1 MSVFGGGDQQNTF
14 GKLSFGATTSTA
26 PTNLTSQAS
35 TGVLGSS
42 TPFGGF
48 GTTTSSTPFGGFG
61 TTTTTTTTATPQFGG
76 FGATTTSST
85 PFGGFGT
92 ATTSST
98 TSLFGVSQAAP
109 TFSSSLFPSATTT
122 TSSFPAL
129 GQTSTAQPTGGG
141 FNFGGFGNTSTS
153 TATFGTGSLAPT
165 STVAPAAS
173 SVGLGGV
180 DLQNSSCLSGNNVS
194 NKKDSKAVK
203 ETQIPNEIAVTVES
217 FKKYVKEQKA
227 IREEM
232 SRVSSKNIYKV
243 QELVGTLKQQLS
255 IVSNGLHRN
264 ATAIARLKEESN
276 QELKNAEIAQR
287 NKDAITSM
295 QYENNAS
302 TEYFHNLAN
311 SFERQMQSYRQQ
323 IEQMERHLLSL
334 SQPYTL
340 TPNEWTAIRK
350 RLHDTFVTLAAQLQT
365 VHQEVQLYKEHFI
378 NTHKLTHGDVRSFLE
393 KYKENMKDS
402 MPSTH
407 LPTLVTYGPSPFAAM
422 QSAVGKAITNV
433 FNRSQQ
439 LPGGSS
445 SFGGLGLSGFESGT
459 IARSTVLNMSA
470 KRIAPFQN
478 LTPFK
483 PLGQTGVPSFGSDAT
498 SFASDGS
505 ALNNQK
511 PFQLQKPPAGNK
523 RGKRWTST

>member
-1 MSVFGGGDQQNTF
+1 MFELISEV
-14 GKLSFGATTSTA
+14 LLCVRITA
-26 PTNLTSQAS
+26 PTSLTSQAS
-35 TGVLGSS
+35 GVLGS

-48 GTTTSSTPFGGFG
+48 GTTTSSTPFGGFAS
-61 TTTTTTTTATPQFGG
+61 TTATTASQFSG

-92 ATTSST
+92 ATTTSA

-109 TFSSSLFPSATTT
+109 TFSSSLFPSATTS
-122 TSSFPAL
+122 TSSFPTL
-129 GQTSTAQPTGGG
+129 GQTSTTQPAGGGG
-141 FNFGGFGNTSTS
+141 FSFGGFGNTSTS
-153 TATFGTGSLAPT
+153 SVTFGTGSLVPASSIAPT
-165 STVAPAAS
+165 PS

-180 DLQNSSCLSGNNVS
+180 DLQNSSCLSGNNIS

-264 ATAIARLKEESN
+264 ATAIAKLKEESN

-311 SFERQMQSYRQQ
+311 SFEKQMQSYRQQ
-323 IEQMERHLLSL
+323 IEQLERHLLSL

-378 NTHKLTHGDVRSFLE
+378 NSQKLTHGDMRLFLE

-407 LPTLVTYGPSPFAAM
+407 LPASVTYGPSPFAAM

-439 LPGGSS
+439 LPGGNS
-445 SFGGLGLSGFESGT
+445 SFGSLGLSGFESGT
-459 IARSTVLNMSA
+459 ISRSTVLNMSA

-483 PLGQTGVPSFGSDAT
+483 PLGQTAVPSFGSDAT
-498 SFASDGS
+498 AFGSDSS
-505 ALNNQK
+505 AINNQK

>member
-1 MSVFGGGDQQNTF
+1 MSLFGTGDQQNTF
-14 GKLSFGATTSTA
+14 GKFNFGGATSTA
-26 PTNLTSQAS
+26 PTNLTSQAGTS
-35 TGVLGSS
+35 LFGTS
-42 TPFGGF
+42 TP
-48 GTTTSSTPFGGFG
+48 S
-61 TTTTTTTTATPQFGG
+61 FGG
-76 FGATTTSST
+76 FGATTTT
-85 PFGGFGT
+85 
-92 ATTSST
+92 T
-98 TSLFGVSQAAP
+98 TSLFGTQQAAP
-109 TFSSSLFPSATTT
+109 GFSSSLFPTSTTT
-122 TSSFPAL
+122 TSAFPTL
-129 GQTSTAQPTGGG
+129 GQTSTAAPTGGFSFG
-141 FNFGGFGNTSTS
+141 GGFGTSTTAFGTGTTTTTFGTSSLLPTSTALPTTSTS
-153 TATFGTGSLAPT
+153 L
-165 STVAPAAS
+165 
-173 SVGLGGV
+173 GLGGV
-180 DLQNSSCLSGNNVS
+180 DLQSSSTLNGSSLSN
-194 NKKDSKAVK
+194 NKKDGKATK
-203 ETQIPNEIAVTVES
+203 ESSIPNEIVVTVES

-232 SRVSSKNIYKV
+232 SRLSSKNIFKV

-264 ATAIARLKEESN
+264 AIAIAKLKEESN

-287 NKDAITSM
+287 TKDAITSL

-311 SFERQMQSYRQQ
+311 LFEKQMQSYRQQ
-323 IEQMERHLLSL
+323 IEQLERHLLSL

-340 TPNEWTAIRK
+340 TPNEWTVIRK
-350 RLHDTFVTLAAQLQT
+350 RIHDTFVTLAAQLQT

-378 NTHKLTHGDVRSFLE
+378 NSQRLNHGDMQTLLE

-407 LPTLVTYGPSPFAAM
+407 LPASVTYGPSPFAAM

-445 SFGGLGLSGFESGT
+445 LGNLGLSGFESGSLANRNS
-459 IARSTVLNMSA
+459 ISSMSV
-470 KRIAPFQN
+470 KRVAPFQN

-483 PLGQTGVPSFGSDAT
+483 PLGQTGVPSFGSSNLSDAT
-498 SFASDGS
+498 GFASDNS
-505 ALNNQK
+505 AQFGLNNQK

>member
-1 MSVFGGGDQQNTF
+1 MSVLGGGDQQNTF
-14 GKLSFGATTSTA
+14 GKLSFGAATSTA

-35 TGVLGSS
+35 SGVLGSS

-48 GTTTSSTPFGGFG
+48 STTTSSTPFGGFG
-61 TTTTTTTTATPQFGG
+61 TTTTTTATPQ
-76 FGATTTSST
+76 
-85 PFGGFGT
+85 FGGFGT
-92 ATTSST
+92 ATTSSTPFGTATSTST

-129 GQTSTAQPTGGG
+129 GQTSTAQPAGGS

-153 TATFGTGSLAPT
+153 TATFGTGVSNPA
-165 STVAPAAS
+165 STVAPVVS

-180 DLQNSSCLSGNNVS
+180 DLQNSSCLSGNNAS

-264 ATAIARLKEESN
+264 ATAIAKLKEESN

-287 NKDAITSM
+287 NKDAVTSM

-323 IEQMERHLLSL
+323 IEQLERHLLSL

-340 TPNEWTAIRK
+340 TPN
-350 RLHDTFVTLAAQLQT
+350 
-365 VHQEVQLYKEHFI
+365 
-378 NTHKLTHGDVRSFLE
+378 
-393 KYKENMKDS
+393 
-402 MPSTH
+402 
-407 LPTLVTYGPSPFAAM
+407 
-422 QSAVGKAITNV
+422 
-433 FNRSQQ
+433 
-439 LPGGSS
+439 
-445 SFGGLGLSGFESGT
+445 GLSK
-459 IARSTVLNMSA
+459 L
-470 KRIAPFQN
+470 
-478 LTPFK
+478 
-483 PLGQTGVPSFGSDAT
+483 
-498 SFASDGS
+498 
-505 ALNNQK
+505 
-511 PFQLQKPPAGNK
+511 
-523 RGKRWTST
+523 RWLV